1 MSWFNL
7 NVNESLSTLKG
18 QLSNV
23 SNVVQEVFTEGILEE
38 NPSTSSSYAET
49 GDGLDNELLLGLETA
64 NKKIDELNS
73 QCESKDNEVCIFFIL
88 RVLPAIKM
96 K

>member
-23 SNVVQEVFTEGILEE
+23 SNVVQEVFTEGILDE
-38 NPSTSSSYAET
+38 NPSTSSYNAKT
-49 GDGLDNELLLGLETA
+49 GELDDELLLGLETA

-73 QCESKDNEVCIFFIL
+73 QCEYKDNEVCFTF
-88 RVLPAIKM
+88 P
-96 K
+96 

>member
-23 SNVVQEVFTEGILEE
+23 SNVVQEVFTEGISEE
-38 NPSTSSSYAET
+38 NPSSSMYDAKTTES
-49 GDGLDNELLLGLETA
+49 DDELLIGLETA
-64 NKKIDELNS
+64 NRKIDELNS
-73 QCESKDNEVCIFFIL
+73 QCESKDNEVCFAF
-88 RVLPAIKM
+88 P
-96 K
+96 